1 MGLLAVSGTVLYQP
15 LQSNL
20 KWHVKHR
27 MQPFTFVS
35 SCDSPQ
41 FGHTVASLDF
51 AGRVGSAEQSA
62 SLQIMAVEFTIRI
75 YALWPS
81 ESASTPAGCPAL
93 NGTSGRGIPRLW

>member
-62 SLQIMAVEFTIRI
+62 SLQIMAVEFTIRVH
-75 YALWPS
+75 ACAVSKL
-81 ESASTPAGCPAL
+81 ERRAASLSTHASR
-93 NGTSGRGIPRLW
+93 TTRRTQ